1 MFWCFVFNQAHLAEA
16 HDVRGPHIVV
26 VPKSTLNNWMTEYKR
41 WCPSL
46 RTLRFH
52 GNKVERADL
61 IAERLIAGQTNEERD
76 WDVVVTTYEMCIT
89 NAAHL
94 QKFPWCVFWVRVTWT
109 KTIALPSD
117 IPPTSFLFF
126 FISLFFYIFFFG
138 SSFFVLRSW
147 FFCTHHTQAIS
158 GVR

>member
-1 MFWCFVFNQAHLAEA
+1 MGSSLSLFNKQNTITQAHLAEA

-52 GNKVERADL
+52 GNKIDRAEL
-61 IAERLIAGQTNEERD
+61 IAERFIAGQTNEERD

-89 NAAHL
+89 NSAHL
-94 QKFPWCVFWVRVTWT
+94 QKFPWCVF
-109 KTIALPSD
+109 
-117 IPPTSFLFF
+117 FLCVFLQNDFVFF
-126 FISLFFYIFFFG
+126 
-138 SSFFVLRSW
+138 
-147 FFCTHHTQAIS
+147 
-158 GVR
+158 